1 MRYYKHTLIAL
12 LVVLICGNFTI
23 FSASQN
29 QTGTLKISNNNL
41 YPAPSSSSS
50 SSSNSNSNS
59 GQQQFQVNWNTS
71 GNHYRLS
78 NLNNYRTKVDLNSD
92 VSTRDYIYTS
102 FQSITQGNNQ
112 NSTSSFT
119 IGFSEYQNIGRVIIS
134 IEYSNGLVQEVY
146 NGSPFSNNSFSAS
159 NTNNSSAQAIR
170 VSFFPANTG
179 SSSSIVID
187 TIKSGNSSNLNSNG
201 IYQGTNPSS
210 NTSSSSSSSSSS
222 SAPSSSVAT
231 SNAPSSSSV
240 SASKPIKKL
249 PDTEKNI
256 VALDKPATLSFL
268 TLSQMKKYGGT
279 LVLDITDAGQSYS
292 WSIASNNI
300 SDTSLNLNTK
310 IGNIEDTVINETIV
324 ANLPSDIIF
333 QGIHIKQENELPCIA
348 TISYPNNVFL
358 EASEKAKP
366 FVYQFNTQTDK
377 FDYFGKA
384 SIVGNNLSF
393 TTNEGGFFILTDSN
407 LPEELIGEKKAS
419 FSVNQS
425 NNGSKAPANTGN
437 E

>member
-1 MRYYKHTLIAL
+1 MRYYKHTLIGL

-50 SSSNSNSNS
+50 SNSNSNSNS
-59 GQQQFQVNWNTS
+59 GQQQFQVNWNTY

-78 NLNNYRTKVDLNSD
+78 NLDNYRTKVDLNPD

-112 NSTSSFT
+112 NSTNSFT
-119 IGFSEYQNIGRVIIS
+119 IGFSEYQNIGRIIIS
-134 IEYSNGLVQEVY
+134 IEYNNGLVQEVY
-146 NGSPFSNNSFSAS
+146 NGSPFSNNTFSAS
-159 NTNNSSAQAIR
+159 NANNSSVQAIR
-170 VSFFPANTG
+170 LSFFPVNTG
-179 SSSSIVID
+179 SSSSIIID
-187 TIKSGNSSNLNSNG
+187 TIKSGNSNNLNSNG
-201 IYQGTNPSS
+201 IYQGTNPNSY
-210 NTSSSSSSSSSS
+210 TSSSSSST
-222 SAPSSSVAT
+222 APSSSVST
-231 SNAPSSSSV
+231 SYAPSSSSV

-249 PDTEKNI
+249 PDNEKNI
-256 VALDKPATLSFL
+256 ITLNKPSTLSSL
-268 TLSQMKKYGGT
+268 TLNQMKKYGGT
-279 LVLDITDAGQSYS
+279 LVLDVTDADQSYT
-292 WSIASNNI
+292 WSIASKNI
-300 SDTSLNLNTK
+300 ADTSLNLNTK
-310 IGNIEDTVINETIV
+310 IGNIEDAVINETII

-333 QGIHIKQENELPCIA
+333 QGIHIKQENKLPCIA
-348 TISYPNNVFL
+348 TISYPNSAFL
-358 EASEKAKP
+358 DASEKATP

-384 SIVGNNLSF
+384 SIVGDNLSF

-425 NNGSKAPANTGN
+425 NNASKVPANTGN